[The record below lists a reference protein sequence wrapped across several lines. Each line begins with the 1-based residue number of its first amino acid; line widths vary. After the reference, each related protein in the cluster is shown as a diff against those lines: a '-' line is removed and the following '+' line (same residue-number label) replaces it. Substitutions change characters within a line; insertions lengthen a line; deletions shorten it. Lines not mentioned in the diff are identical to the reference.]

1 MKKVITSALVYFFVM
16 ASHILAQ
23 TESIVSDTSQLR
35 AKGEMQAAEMLK
47 KVKVPKGT
55 IITLELN
62 HSVRSED
69 VEVGK
74 IISVS
79 ASLSVFVDGQEV
91 ILRGSPGE
99 AKVKSVRKKGGF
111 GRPGEIE
118 IEAHNITL
126 YDNTRIRLKG
136 EPFKAVGRSRRG
148 LAWGLTFSIPIPPF
162 VFFIGSTVKGMSA
175 EIKAGEQI
183 HATTMQEI
191 EMTSNPKSFIPNE

>member
-1 MKKVITSALVYFFVM
+1 MKKVITFTLICFWAITFNCL
-16 ASHILAQ
+16 LAQ
-23 TESIVSDTSQLR
+23 TEDTLR
-35 AKGEMQAAEMLK
+35 AKGEMQTAEMLK

-55 IITLELN
+55 IVTLELTQ
-62 HSVRSED
+62 SIRSED

-74 IISVS
+74 IIKVQ
-79 ASLSVFVDGQEV
+79 ASMSVFVDGQEV
-91 ILRGSPGE
+91 ILRGSAGE
-99 AKVKSVRKKGGF
+99 AIVKRVKKRGGF

-148 LAWGLTFSIPIPPF
+148 LAWGLTFSVPIPPF
-162 VFFIGSTVKGMSA
+162 VFFIGSTVKGLSA

-183 HATTMQEI
+183 HATIMKDE
-191 EMTSNPKSFIPNE
+191 EMTSNPNSFIPND